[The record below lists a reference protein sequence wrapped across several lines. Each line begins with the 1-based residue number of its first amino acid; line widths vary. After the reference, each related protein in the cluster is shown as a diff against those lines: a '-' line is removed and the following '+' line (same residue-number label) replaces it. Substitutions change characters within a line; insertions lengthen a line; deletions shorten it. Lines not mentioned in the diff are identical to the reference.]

1 MDALVTLA
9 EAYIDESGSHD
20 GSPLLCL
27 AGYIFTDRRARRFP
41 RLFQPILDANRLP
54 YLPIKLKQVAQ
65 P

>member
-27 AGYIFTDRRARRFP
+27 AGYIFTDRRARRFS
-41 RLFQPILDANRLP
+41 RLFQPILDAKR
-54 YLPIKLKQVAQ
+54 
-65 P
+65 